1 MRLPITNDD
10 IHPAA
15 KAMEGATAASLWQR
29 LPPNGRLFVRFWGG
43 VSLLAL
49 LAGIGLQELASRHH
63 SAATAEADQN
73 KPVAAPPVAQPQ
85 QAKDTTEKSPDAV
98 AANTPPDQQK
108 MDFSSEITPGV
119 TPISQPV
126 PDMLEPVTGDP
137 GHSLP
142 KIGPHGEM
150 PRNVY
155 AAAIPPVPAGNARV
169 AILLDGYGLSEEM
182 SLNAAR
188 NLPSVVSFAVPAYA
202 PARLPLSETARLRGH
217 EVFLSLPMQPSTA
230 PLDDEGPRALGYDHT
245 TEADKENLEWALSRF
260 NGYVGVTNAFSGLD
274 GDAYAQ
280 SPDFTMVS
288 RILENRG
295 LLYLNATPGAPR
307 SGPVMGGD
315 ASLTMDTNTDA
326 AGVDGQLARLVAMA
340 KSRGTAIAV
349 AGPMRPVFLQRLA
362 EWTRTLSS
370 QGITLVPISALSRNA
385 TLSPSVSDSRALHV
399 AVPTGSA
406 SPQPPAPVVAPAR
419 VGTASGKRSVTE
431 APLDPP
437 APAPAQPPS
446 PPSP

>member
-1 MRLPITNDD
+1 MRPPITNDD

-15 KAMEGATAASLWQR
+15 KAMEGVTAASLWQR

-49 LAGIGLQELASRHH
+49 LAGIGLQGLASRHH
-63 SAATAEADQN
+63 SAAITASDQN
-73 KPVAAPPVAQPQ
+73 KPAAMLQTAQPQ
-85 QAKDTTEKSPDAV
+85 PAKETAEKSPEAV
-98 AANTPPDQQK
+98 ASNTASEQQK
-108 MDFSSEITPGV
+108 NDFSAEITPGV
-119 TPISQPV
+119 TPIPRPM
-126 PDMLEPVTGDP
+126 PDMLEPIAGDP

-142 KIGPHGEM
+142 KIGPNGEM
-150 PRNVY
+150 SRNIY
-155 AAAIPPVPAGNARV
+155 AAAIPPVPTGNARI

-202 PARLPLSETARLRGH
+202 PARLPLSETARLCGH

-245 TEADKENLEWALSRF
+245 AEADKENLEWALSRF

-315 ASLTMDTNTDA
+315 ASLTMDTNADA
-326 AGVDGQLARLVAMA
+326 AGVDGQLARLVTMA

-362 EWTRTLSS
+362 EWTHSLST
-370 QGITLVPISALSRNA
+370 QGITLVPVSALSRNA
-385 TLSPSVSDSRALHV
+385 TLSPSVSNSRALRV
-399 AVPTGSA
+399 AVPTDTSA
-406 SPQPPAPVVAPAR
+406 QPPAPVVTPAK
-419 VGTASGKRSVTE
+419 VDTASGKRSVTE

-437 APAPAQPPS
+437 SPAPEQAAPPAS
-446 PPSP
+446 P

>member
-1 MRLPITNDD
+1 MRPPITNDD
-10 IHPAA
+10 LHLAA
-15 KAMEGATAASLWQR
+15 EALEGVTPASLWQR
-29 LPPNGRLFVRFWGG
+29 LPRNGRIFVRFWGG

-49 LAGIGLQELASRHH
+49 LAGIGLQEWASRHH
-63 SAATAEADQN
+63 SAINTAPQN
-73 KPVAAPPVAQPQ
+73 KPNVTEQAPVVATAKEAAEKPPVSVADNTQPD
-85 QAKDTTEKSPDAV
+85 KPKSE
-98 AANTPPDQQK
+98 
-108 MDFSSEITPGV
+108 FSSEITPGV
-119 TPISQPV
+119 APISQPM
-126 PDMLEPVTGDP
+126 PDMLEAVAGDP

-142 KIGPHGEM
+142 KRGPNGEM

-155 AAAIPPVPAGNARV
+155 AAAVPPIPAGNARI

-188 NLPSVVSFAVPAYA
+188 NLPAMVSFAVPAYA

-217 EVFLSLPMQPSTA
+217 EIFLSLPMQPSTA

-245 TEADKENLEWALSRF
+245 AAADKDNLEWALSRF

-274 GDAYAQ
+274 GDAFAQ
-280 SPDFTMVS
+280 SPDFAMVS
-288 RILENRG
+288 HALESRG

-307 SGPVMGGD
+307 TGPVMGGD

-349 AGPMRPVFLQRLA
+349 AGPMRPVFLQRLT
-362 EWTRTLSS
+362 EWTHTLSS
-370 QGITLVPISALSRNA
+370 QGVTLVPVSALSRNA
-385 TLSPSVSDSRALHV
+385 TLSPSLSDSRTLHV
-399 AVPTGSA
+399 AVPMA
-406 SPQPPAPVVAPAR
+406 SPQASVPSVVPKPAKI
-419 VGTASGKRSVTE
+419 GTASGKRSVTE

-437 APAPAQPPS
+437 SSAPARDNTPTS
-446 PPSP
+446 P